1 MEKREL
7 ERLLW
12 DGWLDGYDYV
22 FASYSSQDWE
32 KVFACVLELRTR
44 GINVLIDTEFQENS
58 SSSWLRNL
66 EEQIIRNHRCR
77 GMIAFV
83 SSSYLSSYACFT
95 ELIANRT
102 RKQIR
107 NKGHPLPVFYI
118 ALEQKL
124 ETPQQINDYVYS
136 DSIQEELRDQSVR
149 IEPAEYTKMEN
160 FLLDCHLNNYPD
172 RQAVRELLD
181 DIRNRFDVASLMNE
195 LIFSDKAVMPSIQP
209 FVDAAECAELLT
221 RNFVNNKNESI
232 QMPVLEEL
240 RQKTLERMNGSGEED
255 APDETRQTQSDLPE
269 EDSDDYQQDQGAADS
284 PMDPA
289 EPEGGGNTGE
299 REQTQAEALSL
310 HAKKDDADEQYNWGL
325 RYEFGMGVEKSP
337 VMAVLCYRKAA
348 NQGHA
353 SAQYN
358 LGLCYYNG
366 TGVDKDPVQ
375 AARWFHMA
383 AEQGH
388 ANAQHN
394 LVLCCYNL
402 GLSYYNG
409 TGVKKDPV
417 QAVQWYRMASERG
430 YANAQYNLGLCYH
443 NGTGVGKNPVQA
455 AQWFRKAAEQGHI
468 SAQCNLGLCYYNGTG
483 VEKDPAQA
491 AQWFRKVAE
500 QGHASGQCNL
510 GMCYYNGTG
519 VPKDPVQ
526 AFQWF
531 RKAAEQG
538 HASAQY
544 NLGLCYYSGTGI
556 KKSMSQAVQWF
567 RKAAKQGHAAA
578 QKHLD
583 KLGK

>member
-12 DGWLDGYDYV
+12 DGWLDDNDYV

-32 KVFACVLELRTR
+32 KVFTCVLELRTR

-66 EEQIIRNHRCR
+66 EEQIIRNPRCR

-83 SSSYLSSYACFT
+83 SGSYLSSYACLT

-118 ALEQKL
+118 ALETEL
-124 ETPQQINDYVYS
+124 ETPQQIDSYIYR
-136 DSIQEELRDQSVR
+136 DSIQEKLRSQPVQ

-160 FLLDCHLNNYPD
+160 FLMDCHLSNYPD

-181 DIRNRFDVASLMNE
+181 DIRNRFDVSSLMNE
-195 LIFSDKAVMPSIQP
+195 LIFSDKTIMPSIQP
-209 FVDAAECAELLT
+209 FVDAVECAELLK
-221 RNFVNNKNESI
+221 RNFVNNKNGSI
-232 QMPVLEEL
+232 QMPVLDGL
-240 RQKTLERMNGSGEED
+240 RRKTLERLSGSTAG
-255 APDETRQTQSDLPE
+255 AKPGSPV
-269 EDSDDYQQDQGAADS
+269 EDSAQHRHTQEADGS
-284 PMDPA
+284 TMTPA
-289 EPEGGGNTGE
+289 GPRGEGDIEEAG
-299 REQTQAEALSL
+299 QAQAEALSPQ
-310 HAKKDDADEQYNWGL
+310 AQQDDADEQYNWGL
-325 RYEFGMGVEKSP
+325 RYEFGTGVKKSP

-375 AARWFHMA
+375 AARWFRMA

-388 ANAQHN
+388 TNAQHN
-394 LVLCCYNL
+394 LALCCYNL

-409 TGVKKDPV
+409 SGVKKDPV
-417 QAVQWYRMASERG
+417 QAAQWYCIASEQG
-430 YANAQYNLGLCYH
+430 YADAQYNLGLCYY
-443 NGTGVGKNPVQA
+443 NGTGVGKDPVQA
-455 AQWFRKAAEQGHI
+455 AQWFRKAAEQGHA
-468 SAQCNLGLCYYNGTG
+468 SAQCNLGLCYYSGTG
-483 VEKDPAQA
+483 VEKDPVQA
-491 AQWFRKVAE
+491 VQWFRKVAE
-500 QGHASGQCNL
+500 RGHASAQCNL
-510 GMCYYNGTG
+510 GLCYYSGMG
-519 VPKDPVQ
+519 VKKDLVQ
-526 AFQWF
+526 AVLWF

-544 NLGLCYYSGTGI
+544 NLGLCYYNGTGVR
-556 KKSMSQAVQWF
+556 KSLGQAIQWF
-567 RKAAKQGHAAA
+567 RKAAEQGHAGA
-578 QKHLD
+578 QKTLD